1 MKSGILISG
10 CARSGTSMTAG
21 VIDICGAK
29 GGQTSPATIYNKKG
43 MFENADIR
51 NNLVKPLLQT
61 LGVDPMAQHPL
72 PDVNLFKDLDG
83 EEWKRKVED
92 TLRYQGVGENDDWY
106 YKGAKMCLMWPLWNA
121 AFPDAKWIIV
131 RRRSKEIVN
140 SCMRTGFMRA
150 FDTEQGWQGW
160 IHQHINRFNE
170 MLQADLDLREVWPQE
185 MIDGQFS
192 EVKSVVEWL
201 DLEWKEN
208 EVKEFV
214 APSLWNE
221 GKTIVNDKLVAQA
234 FDEGRLG

>member
-1 MKSGILISG
+1 MKSPILITG

-21 VIDICGAK
+21 VVNICGAH
-29 GGQTSPATIYNKKG
+29 GGHTSPATIYNKKG

-51 NNLVKPLLQT
+51 NDLVKPLLQT

-72 PDVNLFKDLDG
+72 PDVNLFKELDG
-83 EEWKRKVED
+83 AEWREKIEKIFKE
-92 TLRYQGVGENDDWY
+92 QGVGEDDTWF

-140 SCMRTGFMRA
+140 SCMRTGFMKA
-150 FDTEQGWQGW
+150 FDKEEGWQGW
-160 IHQHINRFNE
+160 ILQHVERFNE
-170 MLQADLDLREVWPQE
+170 MLHADLNLIEVWPQE

-192 EVKSVVEWL
+192 EMQSVIEWL
-201 DLEWKEN
+201 DLEWKEA
-208 EVKEFV
+208 EVREFV

-221 GKTIVNDKLVAQA
+221 GKVVVNDKIIAEA
-234 FDEGRLG
+234 FDKGRLG